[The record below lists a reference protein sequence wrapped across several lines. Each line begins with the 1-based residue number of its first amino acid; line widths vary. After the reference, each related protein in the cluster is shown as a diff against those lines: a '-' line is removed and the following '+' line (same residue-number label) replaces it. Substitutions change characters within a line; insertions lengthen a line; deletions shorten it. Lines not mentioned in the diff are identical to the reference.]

1 MHSWGR
7 IDSAGGCSLLAGPTR
22 LLDESVCMTAKKE
35 GDTATQNVCL
45 VALGRRE
52 PGFGG
57 QIWPRS
63 KEDAL
68 KAVFDAAELYL

>member
-1 MHSWGR
+1 
-7 IDSAGGCSLLAGPTR
+7 
-22 LLDESVCMTAKKE
+22 MTAKKE